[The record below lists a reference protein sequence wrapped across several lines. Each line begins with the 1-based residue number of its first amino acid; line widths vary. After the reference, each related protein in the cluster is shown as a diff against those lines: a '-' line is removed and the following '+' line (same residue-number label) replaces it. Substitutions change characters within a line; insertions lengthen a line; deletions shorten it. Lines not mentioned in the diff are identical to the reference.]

1 LLPFLL
7 KHLRLLGSTSLK
19 AFAAEQKEQTGDNR
33 SEHAPR
39 NWESSASLPTP
50 HQASKLKP
58 ILDEADDE
66 PYSEPSQKA
75 DKQNTEGRDNPVIIA
90 VVEPAAAVTTIIVRV
105 AATAIGAAVIAPV
118 LSVHGVLVGVTEP
131 AQTRCG
137 HLCRINECKSPGI
150 CGWLKG
156 LAIVHGVAR

>member
-1 LLPFLL
+1 LLPFLF

-19 AFAAEQKEQTGDNR
+19 AFAAEQKKQTGDNR

-58 ILDEADDE
+58 ILNEADDE
-66 PYSEPSQKA
+66 PYSEPSQKG
-75 DKQNTEGRDNPVIIA
+75 DKQNTKGRYNPVIRAI
-90 VVEPAAAVTTIIVRV
+90 VEPVAVVTTIIVRV
-105 AATAIGAAVIAPV
+105 AATAMGAAVIAPV
-118 LSVHGVLVGVTEP
+118 LSVHGVGLVGDTEP
-131 AQTRCG
+131 AQTRYR
-137 HLCRINECKSPGI
+137 HLCRINESKSPGV

-156 LAIVHGVAR
+156 FAIVH